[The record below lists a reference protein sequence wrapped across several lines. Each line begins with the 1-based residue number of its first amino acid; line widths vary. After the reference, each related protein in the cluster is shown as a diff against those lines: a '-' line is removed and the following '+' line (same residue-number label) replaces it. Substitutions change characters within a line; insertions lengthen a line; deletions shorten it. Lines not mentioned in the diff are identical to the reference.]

1 MTDRQKQNYLIGQLV
16 KGVPLDKID
25 TRWED
30 KLTAI
35 IRQSEAE
42 TAEYIRKRRMLG

>member
-1 MTDRQKQNYLIGQLV
+1 MTDRQKQNYLTSQLV
-16 KGVPLDKID
+16 KGGPLDKID